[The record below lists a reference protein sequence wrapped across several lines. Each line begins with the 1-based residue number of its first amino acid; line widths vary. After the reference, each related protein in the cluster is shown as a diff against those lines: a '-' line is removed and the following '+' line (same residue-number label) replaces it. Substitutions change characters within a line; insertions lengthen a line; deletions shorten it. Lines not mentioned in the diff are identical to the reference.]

1 MVKGQNSLGMLM
13 VAMRVAVFLV
23 AAGFNLATLSMVVD
37 AQRPPGQ
44 IMLSPPGT
52 DGWRPLRFPGVE
64 RSTVYTPEPGDGFA
78 AVRAVSDCAGSALYL
93 PVEFIDLRRTPR
105 LHWKWRIE
113 KGLPVHNERV
123 ASGDEFAA
131 RVYVTFAF
139 DPTRA
144 SFWQRMRHAAEA
156 RLYGGVVP
164 GSAISYVWSTH
175 EAAGNTW
182 DNPYLSQ
189 EKMISLG
196 SGPLPQ
202 WTDESVDVAADYR
215 SVFDRDPPSLLAI
228 AFLTDSEDSCQL
240 AIADFG
246 DFSFTP

>member
-1 MVKGQNSLGMLM
+1 M
-13 VAMRVAVFLV
+13 VAKRVVILLA
-23 AAGFNLATLSMVVD
+23 AAGLSLATLSLAVD
-37 AQRPPGQ
+37 AQVPPGQ
-44 IMLSPPGT
+44 IALSPPGT
-52 DGWRPLRFPGVE
+52 EGWRPLQFPGVV

-78 AVRAVSDCAGSALYL
+78 AVRAASDCAGSALYL
-93 PVEFIDLRRTPR
+93 PVEFIDLHRTPQ

-131 RVYVTFAF
+131 RVYVMFEF
-139 DPTRA
+139 DATRA
-144 SFWQRMRHAAEA
+144 SLWQRMRHAVEA

-182 DNPYLSQ
+182 DNPYLPQ

-202 WTDESVDVAADYR
+202 WADESVDVAADYR
-215 SVFDRDPPSLLAI
+215 SLFGRSPPPLLAVAI
-228 AFLTDSEDSCQL
+228 LTDSEDSCQL

>member
-1 MVKGQNSLGMLM
+1 M
-13 VAMRVAVFLV
+13 VATRVVVLGVAV
-23 AAGFNLATLSMVVD
+23 GFGLASLSLAVET
-37 AQRPPGQ
+37 QGRPGQ

-52 DGWRPLRFPGVE
+52 DSWQPLRFPKIK
-64 RSTVYTPEPGDGFA
+64 RSTVYTAEPGDGFA
-78 AVRAVSDCAGSALYL
+78 AVHAVSDCAGSALYL
-93 PVEFIDLRRTPR
+93 PVQSIDLNRTPR
-105 LHWKWRIE
+105 LHWKWKIE

-131 RVYVTFAF
+131 RVYVTFDF
-139 DPTRA
+139 DAAHA
-144 SFWQRMRHAAEA
+144 SLWQRLRHAVEA
-156 RLYGGVVP
+156 RLYGSVVP

-196 SGPLPQ
+196 SGPLPR
-202 WTDESVDVAADYR
+202 WTEESVDVEADYR
-215 SVFDRDPPSLLAI
+215 SLFGRNPPPLLAI
-228 AFLTDSEDSCQL
+228 AILTDSEDSCQL

>member
-1 MVKGQNSLGMLM
+1 MPV
-13 VAMRVAVFLV
+13 VVFAV
-23 AAGFNLATLSMVVD
+23 AAGFGLASLSLAVD
-37 AQRPPGQ
+37 TQGRPGR

-52 DGWRPLRFPGVE
+52 DGWRPLRFPKIK
-64 RSTVYTPEPGDGFA
+64 RSTVYTPEAADGFA
-78 AVRAVSDCAGSALYL
+78 AVHAVSDCAGSALYL
-93 PVEFIDLRRTPR
+93 PVQFIDLNRTPR
-105 LHWKWRIE
+105 LHWKWKIE

-131 RVYVTFAF
+131 RVYVTFDF
-139 DPTRA
+139 DATHS
-144 SFWQRMRHAAEA
+144 SFWQRLRHAVEA
-156 RLYGGVVP
+156 RLYGSVVP

-175 EAAGNTW
+175 EAAANTW

-196 SGPLPQ
+196 SGPLPE
-202 WTDESVDVAADYR
+202 WTDESVDVKADYR
-215 SVFDRDPPSLLAI
+215 SVFGRDPPPLLAI
-228 AFLTDSEDSCQL
+228 AILTDSEDSCRL